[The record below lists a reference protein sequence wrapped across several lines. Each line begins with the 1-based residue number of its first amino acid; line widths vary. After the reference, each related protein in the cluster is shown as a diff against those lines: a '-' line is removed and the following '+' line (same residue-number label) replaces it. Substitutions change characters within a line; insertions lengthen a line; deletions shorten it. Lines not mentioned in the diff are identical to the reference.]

1 MAGEVDIIKI
11 IQFSSFCIG
20 LLLLMPGKFDVALAS
35 RTGTEPEKVNPAADM
50 DQPRYEIVP
59 PPNEARLKGRI
70 QERISAY
77 DVEDARAL
85 YSMVPPYV
93 QAGMTFEEFR
103 KDLGM
108 SKSPLSSPRKKLWAD
123 LAEICSCVSGV
134 FAFADRPKTIRCV
147 LQVSISSSG
156 EQGRPHTKGN
166 SLEMWEY
173 INDEWYWGTSLEGD
187 ACPPTASSPPRKENT
202 VKPKSPKVPKD
213 FVSLTKRANEGDV
226 NAQLKLG
233 TAYRAGDGVAR
244 DFIEAARW
252 FRMAAEQGN
261 VEAQRSLA
269 YILTQD
275 ESIRDYPEALKWYRK
290 SAERGELV
298 SQYMTGYLIT
308 YKIQGA
314 RQDNVEA
321 VEWFRKA
328 AEQGHA
334 AAQINLGFAFFE
346 GRVVPKNYAEALKLF
361 LKGASKY
368 EGNGGQNPEDKYF
381 KGSTLPQDPAEK
393 EKWYRLAA
401 EAEYANA
408 NFYLGVMHYGGT
420 GVPSDFVEAMRWY
433 RMAADAGH
441 GKAQSHL
448 GRAYFD
454 TDQGVPRDYL
464 LGFFW
469 VTLAESRV
477 KDDLYL
483 QMIREEKARNENN
496 LNEEQRNIL
505 PRMIREWEAKHP
517 GK

>member
-1 MAGEVDIIKI
+1 
-11 IQFSSFCIG
+11 
-20 LLLLMPGKFDVALAS
+20 
-35 RTGTEPEKVNPAADM
+35 
-50 DQPRYEIVP
+50 
-59 PPNEARLKGRI
+59 
-70 QERISAY
+70 
-77 DVEDARAL
+77 
-85 YSMVPPYV
+85 
-93 QAGMTFEEFR
+93 
-103 KDLGM
+103 
-108 SKSPLSSPRKKLWAD
+108 
-123 LAEICSCVSGV
+123 
-134 FAFADRPKTIRCV
+134 
-147 LQVSISSSG
+147 
-156 EQGRPHTKGN
+156 
-166 SLEMWEY
+166 
-173 INDEWYWGTSLEGD
+173 
-187 ACPPTASSPPRKENT
+187 
-202 VKPKSPKVPKD
+202 
-213 FVSLTKRANEGDV
+213 
-226 NAQLKLG
+226 
-233 TAYRAGDGVAR
+233 
-244 DFIEAARW
+244 
-252 FRMAAEQGN
+252 
-261 VEAQRSLA
+261 
-269 YILTQD
+269 
-275 ESIRDYPEALKWYRK
+275 
-290 SAERGELV
+290 
-298 SQYMTGYLIT
+298 MTGYLIT

-441 GKAQSHL
+441 GKAQFHL

-483 QMIREEKARNENN
+483 QMIREEKARNEDN
-496 LNEEQRNIL
+496 LTEEQRKIL
-505 PRMIREWEAKHP
+505 PRMTREWEAKHP
-517 GK
+517 R